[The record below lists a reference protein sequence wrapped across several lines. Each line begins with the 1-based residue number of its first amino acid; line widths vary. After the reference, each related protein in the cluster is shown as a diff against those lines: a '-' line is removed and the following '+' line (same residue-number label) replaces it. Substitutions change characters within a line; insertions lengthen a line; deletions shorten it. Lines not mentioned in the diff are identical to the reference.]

1 MLRKFLTTENALC
14 IIIFINYRMVYTM
27 NSTIKRQIEQFKQQ
41 NQNRGRL
48 LVSCP
53 DQPGIVSA
61 ISQFL
66 FSHNAN
72 IIESSQYSTNPEGG
86 IFFIR
91 IEFECPFL
99 RDKAK
104 VMELEFIEIAA
115 KLAMDWTFT
124 PVYNVKKTAIF
135 VSKELHCLQ
144 ELLWEWQSG
153 DLMTDIAL
161 VISNHEEA
169 GEIVNSLNIPY
180 YYIPANKEIREE
192 AEKQQ
197 IDLLQEY
204 EIDVIVLARYMQ
216 ILTPSFVAANPNKII
231 NIHHSFLP
239 AFIGARPYE
248 RAFGRGVKLI
258 GATSHYVTNDLD
270 EGPIIE
276 QDIARVDHRA
286 NVDSLKKIGRS
297 VERSVLARAVKWH
310 LEDRIIIHTNK
321 TIVF

>member
-1 MLRKFLTTENALC
+1 
-14 IIIFINYRMVYTM
+14 M
-27 NSTIKRQIEQFKQQ
+27 NSSIKKQIEQFKQQ

-61 ISQFL
+61 ISQYL

-72 IIESSQYSTNPEGG
+72 IIESSQYSTNPEHG

-99 RDKAK
+99 KEKANE
-104 VMELEFIEIAA
+104 MEQQFSEIAA
-115 KLAMDWTFT
+115 RFSMDWTLT
-124 PVYNVKKTAIF
+124 PVYKVKKTAIF
-135 VSKELHCLQ
+135 VSKELHCLL

-169 GEIVNSLNIPY
+169 REVVEGLKIPF
-180 YYIPANKEIREE
+180 YYIAANKEIRKE

-197 IDLLQEY
+197 LDLLQEH
-204 EIDVIVLARYMQ
+204 EVDVIVLARYMQ

-248 RAFGRGVKLI
+248 RAYERGVKLI

-310 LEDRIIIHTNK
+310 LEDRIIVHKNK

>member
-1 MLRKFLTTENALC
+1 
-14 IIIFINYRMVYTM
+14 M
-27 NSTIKRQIEQFKQQ
+27 NSFIKDQIETFKKQ

-48 LVSCP
+48 LVSCS
-53 DQPGIVSA
+53 DQPGIVAA

-66 FSHNAN
+66 YSHHAN

-86 IFFIR
+86 VFFIR
-91 IEFECPFL
+91 IEFECPQLKEKAAQMVEQFTEL
-99 RDKAK
+99 ADKFS
-104 VMELEFIEIAA
+104 MQW
-115 KLAMDWTFT
+115 KLT

-169 GEIVNSLNIPY
+169 RLVVENLNIPFH
-180 YYIPANKEIREE
+180 YIPANKDVREQVE
-192 AEKQQ
+192 EQQ
-197 IDLLQEY
+197 LKLLEEY

-216 ILTPSFVAANPNKII
+216 ILTPKFVSANPNKII

-239 AFIGARPYE
+239 AFVGARPYE
-248 RAFGRGVKLI
+248 RAHDRGVKLI

-276 QDIARVDHRA
+276 QDVARVDHRS
-286 NVDSLKKIGRS
+286 NVDALKKKGRS
-297 VERSVLARAVKWH
+297 IERSVLARAVKWH
-310 LEDRIIIHTNK
+310 IEDRIIVHQNK

>member
-1 MLRKFLTTENALC
+1 
-14 IIIFINYRMVYTM
+14 M
-27 NSTIKRQIEQFKQQ
+27 NSFIKDQIELFQRE

-66 FSHNAN
+66 FSYDAN

-86 IFFIR
+86 TFFIR
-91 IEFECPFL
+91 IEFECPGL
-99 RDKAK
+99 KDKAETMSK
-104 VMELEFIEIAA
+104 AFAAIAEQFGMEWSFNH
-115 KLAMDWTFT
+115 
-124 PVYNVKKTAIF
+124 VHHVKKAAIF
-135 VSKELHCLQ
+135 VSKELHCLL

-153 DLMTDIAL
+153 DLMADIAL
-161 VISNHEEA
+161 VISNHEDAKDVVER
-169 GEIVNSLNIPY
+169 LDIPF
-180 YYIPANKEIREE
+180 YYIPANKDIRQQAEE
-192 AEKQQ
+192 RQLQ
-197 IDLLQEY
+197 LLKEY
-204 EIDVIVLARYMQ
+204 EIDFVILARYMQ
-216 ILTPSFVAANPNKII
+216 ILTPTFVAENPNKII

-239 AFIGARPYE
+239 AFVGARPYE
-248 RAFGRGVKLI
+248 RAYGRGVKLI

-276 QDIARVDHRA
+276 QDIARVDHRDD
-286 NVDSLKKIGRS
+286 VDTLKKIGRK

-310 LEDRIIIHTNK
+310 LEDRIIVHQNK